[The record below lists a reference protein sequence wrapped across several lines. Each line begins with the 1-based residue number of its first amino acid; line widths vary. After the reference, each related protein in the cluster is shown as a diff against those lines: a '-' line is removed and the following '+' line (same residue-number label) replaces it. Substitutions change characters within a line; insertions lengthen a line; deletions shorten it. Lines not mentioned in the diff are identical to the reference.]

1 MDDVWKVTWNDVEFF
16 VRTVANLY
24 RDAKITGVYGIPRG
38 GIILASLLSYRL
50 DVPMLLAP
58 CRNCIVIDDISDT
71 GETLLHFDRNS
82 SDNGKNKGYHIVTM
96 FYKKESL
103 VKPEF
108 YMYEKTD
115 AWIVYPWEDK

>member
-1 MDDVWKVTWNDVEFF
+1 MDNVWNVTWNDVVTF
-16 VRTVANLY
+16 VENVAKHY
-24 RDAKITGVYGIPRG
+24 KDATISGVYGIPRG

-58 CRNCIVIDDISDT
+58 SKNCIVIDDISDT

-82 SDNGKNKGYHIVTM
+82 SDNGKKKGYHIVTM
-96 FYKKESL
+96 FYKKGSL

-108 YMYEKTD
+108 YMFEKTNS
-115 AWIVYPWEDK
+115 WIVYPWEDK